1 MSSRVL
7 DEHEKTVLTYGI
19 RHSLAP
25 QRLPKAKAP
34 STRTRV
40 NLKPGKYFH
49 GYACRPHV
57 TG

>member
-1 MSSRVL
+1 MIYNTGDMVSIILYSL
-7 DEHEKTVLTYGI
+7 DFIAREI
-19 RHSLAP
+19 
-25 QRLPKAKAP
+25 AKAP

-49 GYACRPHV
+49 GYAYRPHV